1 MKNTNRLT
9 PGRRWLRRNIAIAL
23 VSGTIVAGGC
33 ASAITPQQEAQIGA
47 QQSADINAQLPI
59 VRDASLNNYINSLG
73 SQISRYGQRGIQYR
87 FYIVNSNQVNAFAV
101 PGGYVY
107 VNRGLINLTA
117 NASELVGV
125 LGHEISHVEL
135 RHSVQQMEQMQKA
148 NIGFALASVLLGKA
162 SAGVQQAAGTAANVG
177 ATAYFAKFSRT
188 DESEA
193 DANAIPLMMSAG
205 YDPSGLTTMFQR
217 LLQQQRSSPSA
228 VEGWFS
234 THPTTQDRIT
244 QTDQRIAQIPTA
256 QRRSLVKDNSAF
268 QSFRTR
274 MRNYSP
280 RATDYG
286 AHGAD
291 RSARRG
297 DDATRQQGSRP

>member
-1 MKNTNRLT
+1 MI
-9 PGRRWLRRNIAIAL
+9 PGRRWLRRNIAISL
-23 VSGTIVAGGC
+23 VGGTLAAGAC
-33 ASAITPQQEAQIGA
+33 ATAITPQQEAEIGA

-59 VRDASLNNYINSLG
+59 VNDASLNNYIHTLG
-73 SQISRYGQRGIQYR
+73 SQIARHGQRGIPYR

-107 VNRGLINLTA
+107 VNRGLINLTS

-135 RHSVQQMEQMQKA
+135 RHSVEQMEQVQKA

-162 SAGVQQAAGTAANVG
+162 SPGVQQAAGTVANVG
-177 ATAYFAKFSRT
+177 ASAYFAKFSRT

-193 DANAIPLMMSAG
+193 DANAIPLMIASG
-205 YDPSGLTTMFQR
+205 YDPVGLTTMFQR
-217 LLQQQRSSPSA
+217 LLQTQQSSPSA

-234 THPTTQDRIT
+234 THPTTQDRISAT
-244 QTDQRIAQIPTA
+244 TSMINQIPAA
-256 QRRSLVKDNSAF
+256 QRRNLAKDNSAF
-268 QSFRTR
+268 QSFKSR

-280 RATDYG
+280 RATD
-286 AHGAD
+286 
-291 RSARRG
+291 
-297 DDATRQQGSRP
+297 

>member
-1 MKNTNRLT
+1 MKDLNRMT
-9 PGRRWLRRNIAIAL
+9 PGRRWLRRTVAIAL
-23 VSGTIVAGGC
+23 ASGTIVTAGAC
-33 ASAITPQQEAQIGA
+33 ASAISPQQEAQIGA
-47 QQSADINAQLPI
+47 QASADINAQLPI
-59 VRDASLNNYINSLG
+59 VKDASLNNYINTLG
-73 SQISRYGQRGIQYR
+73 NQIASRGQRGIQYR

-135 RHSVQQMEQMQKA
+135 RHSVQQMEAMQKT
-148 NIGFALASVLLGKA
+148 NVGFALASILLGKA
-162 SAGVQQAAGTAANVG
+162 SPGVQQAAGTVANVG

-188 DESEA
+188 DENQA
-193 DANAIPLMMSAG
+193 DANAIPLMIGAG
-205 YDPSGLTTMFQR
+205 YDPVGLTTMFQR
-217 LLQQQRSSPSA
+217 LLQQQQSSPRA

-234 THPTTQDRIT
+234 THPTTQDRIAAT
-244 QTDQRIAQIPTA
+244 TSMINQVPAT
-256 QRRSLVKDNSAF
+256 QRRNLAKDNSAF

-280 RATDYG
+280 RATD
-286 AHGAD
+286 
-291 RSARRG
+291 
-297 DDATRQQGSRP
+297 